1 MARPSRALARRA
13 KRLLGY
19 WRSET
24 RTLRQGLVALV
35 LSTAA
40 SFVAGLT
47 LGSITGTLN
56 ALPGLLVLIPASVG
70 MRGTIFGAIGAR
82 LGTGIHAGLFE
93 ATLRKPGLLRQNVEV
108 GILSSFLSSAY
119 LAVMAKLVAAAFG
132 ENTISVWDLLTI
144 SVVGGVLASAAI
156 LFVTVRLAVLSFKR
170 GWDLDTVSTPMV
182 TAIGDMVTLPALFLA
197 TFITGN
203 DTANAVIATLSVGA
217 AIFALA
223 VAVTR
228 SPKATKRILVEMI
241 PVITLVP
248 LLDIFAGALLE
259 ERRPVLE
266 TIPGVLMMIPP
277 FVSQAGALGG
287 ILSSRLTS
295 KLQLG
300 VITARGRPQPPA
312 IVDGSLVVG
321 FGIAV
326 FALIGGVAW
335 VLSEITGLGHPGAAA
350 MIGGT
355 LLAGAMTLPITLGA
369 GYYVAVLSS
378 RAGLN
383 PDNHG
388 VPMIT
393 SLMDLAGVGCI
404 LLAMSVS
411 GVTIHG

>member
-47 LGSITGTLN
+47 LGSITDTLS

-70 MRGTIFGAIGAR
+70 MRGTIFGAVGAR

-93 ATLRKPGLLRQNVEV
+93 ATLRKEGLLRQNVEV
-108 GILSSFLSSAY
+108 AILSTFLSSAY

-144 SVVGGVLASAAI
+144 SVTGGVLASAAI
-156 LFVTVRLAVLSFKR
+156 LVVTVRLAVLSFRR
-170 GWDLDTVSTPMV
+170 GWDLDAVSTPMV

-197 TFITGN
+197 TFVVRL
-203 DTANAVIATLSVGA
+203 DVVNAVLAGLSIAA
-217 AIFALA
+217 AVAALA
-223 VAVTR
+223 VAALR
-228 SPKATKRILVEMI
+228 SPKATKRVLVEMI
-241 PVITLVP
+241 PIITLVP
-248 LLDIFAGALLE
+248 LLDILAGALLE
-259 ERRPVLE
+259 ERRPAIQAV
-266 TIPGVLMMIPP
+266 PGVLMMIPP

-295 KLQLG
+295 KLRLG
-300 VITARGRPQPPA
+300 VIGPRGWPQPPA
-312 IVDGSLVVG
+312 IVDGSLVVI
-321 FGIAV
+321 FGVTV
-326 FALIGGVAW
+326 FATIGAAAW
-335 VLSEITGLGHPGAAA
+335 ALSELTGLGHPGAMTMIAA
-350 MIGGT
+350 T
-355 LLAGAMTLPITLGA
+355 LLAGLMTLPITLA
-369 GYYVAVLSS
+369 VGYYVAVLSS
-378 RAGLN
+378 RAGLD

-393 SLMDLAGVGCI
+393 SLMDLVGVGCI